1 MKINFLINLVDRLDD
16 GIIKSWDEA
25 VENYLDLIQ
34 KQQIIINDLDFDFF
48 SIIYLISEGDSGT
61 IIDEYEDYHEEI
73 KSELK
78 KVIDDDEMFNI
89 TINSDKNLIEQ
100 SKDLGKVLYKF
111 YKETNI
117 GIIFLGEYIY
127 NLVYELLGC
136 LYLTCSTEEEIY
148 NYLGE
153 HLLKILRKYNLI

>member
-61 IIDEYEDYHEEI
+61 IIDEGEDYHEAI

-78 KVIDDDEMFNI
+78 RVIDDDEIFNI

-127 NLVYELLGC
+127 NLVDELLGC
-136 LYLTCSTEEEIY
+136 LLYTCSTEEEIY

>member
-1 MKINFLINLVDRLDD
+1 MKINFLINLINKLDD

-25 VENYLDLIQ
+25 IKNYLDLIQ
-34 KQQIIINDLDFDFF
+34 QININDLDFDFF
-48 SIIYLISEGDSGT
+48 SIIYLISKGDSGT
-61 IIDEYEDYHEEI
+61 IIDENYHEAI

-78 KVIDDDEMFNI
+78 RVIGNDEIFNI

-100 SKDLGKVLYKF
+100 GKDLGKVLYKF

-127 NLVYELLGC
+127 NLVDELLEC
-136 LYLTCSTEEEIY
+136 LSYTCSTEEEIY
-148 NYLGE
+148 NYLGKYS
-153 HLLKILRKYNLI
+153 LKILRKYNLI